1 MSIQYYIP
9 LLMVIGC
16 NLGYHILSKSLPNN
30 INPFIGLSATYG
42 VAFLGSLI
50 LFAITKNTIY
60 SNQKMNIN
68 IYNLLLGIVIIGV
81 EGGYMLMYRAG
92 WEVSK
97 ASLVANIVLSVL
109 WLFIGSIV
117 FHEFVDIKKIAGI
130 VLCVLGIAL
139 IK

>member
-50 LFAITKNTIY
+50 LFAIRK
-60 SNQKMNIN
+60 
-68 IYNLLLGIVIIGV
+68 
-81 EGGYMLMYRAG
+81 
-92 WEVSK
+92 
-97 ASLVANIVLSVL
+97 
-109 WLFIGSIV
+109 
-117 FHEFVDIKKIAGI
+117 
-130 VLCVLGIAL
+130 
-139 IK
+139 

>member
-50 LFAITKNTIY
+50 LFAITKKTIY

-97 ASLVANIVLSVL
+97 ASLVANIVLSIL
-109 WLFIGSIV
+109 LLFIGSIV